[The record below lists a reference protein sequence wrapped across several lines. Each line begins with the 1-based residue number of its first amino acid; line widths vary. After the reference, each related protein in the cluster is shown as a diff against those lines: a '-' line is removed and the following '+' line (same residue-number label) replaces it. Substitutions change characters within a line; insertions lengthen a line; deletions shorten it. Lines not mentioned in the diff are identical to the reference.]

1 MFPAA
6 YPVDLF
12 FFIQYSSIKKMKKIN
27 RHQNNFFHQDAAAAI
42 MYVTR
47 VAGEGL
53 RSSACS
59 SKLRVDVDMLHFGQL
74 TRLLCTS

>member
-1 MFPAA
+1 VCAISFA
-6 YPVDLF
+6 
-12 FFIQYSSIKKMKKIN
+12 QIKN
-27 RHQNNFFHQDAAAAI
+27 HHQNIFFHQDVAAAV
-42 MYVTR
+42 MYVAR

-74 TRLLCTS
+74 TRLFSTS